1 MASKVDLS
9 CSVGDARGCTYA
21 DQWLHVLRDAGWSVK
36 GVGQGVFTPAPPL
49 GVYIEV
55 NDAEMPGA
63 AVLQRAFS
71 SVGTPAT
78 GIISAQVPPDTIE
91 LIVGAE

>member
-9 CSVGDARGCTYA
+9 CSVGDARGCIYA
-21 DQWLHVLRDAGWSVK
+21 DQWLHVLRDAGWSVN
-36 GVGQGVFTPAPPL
+36 GVGQDVFISPPPL

-55 NDAEMPGA
+55 NNAEIPGA

-78 GIISAQVPPDTIE
+78 GRISAQVPPNTIK